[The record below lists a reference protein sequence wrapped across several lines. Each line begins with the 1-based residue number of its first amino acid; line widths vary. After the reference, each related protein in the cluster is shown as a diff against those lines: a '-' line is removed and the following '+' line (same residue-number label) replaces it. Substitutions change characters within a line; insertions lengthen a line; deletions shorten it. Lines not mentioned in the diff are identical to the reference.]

1 MMLARDVQRLH
12 AVLGL
17 QDVVAMGVQ
26 QVVEELHVELIVLH
40 DQNGLGFR
48 VHGSGLSGAASPA
61 PSTRVQKGLWPFWP
75 VLGIIS

>member
-1 MMLARDVQRLH
+1 MMLARDVERFH

-26 QVVEELHVELIVLH
+26 QIVEELHVELIVLH
-40 DQNGLGFR
+40 DQDRLGLG
-48 VHGSGLSGAASPA
+48 VHGLHSPA
-61 PSTRVQKGLWPFWP
+61 QPRATCQARQGLWLFAA